1 MTLQNPLG
9 IKIKQYKTKA
19 LRELDKRLTS
29 DQKDQ
34 VLVYLIELEH
44 AERYTREIEK

>member
-1 MTLQNPLG
+1 MTLVNPLG
-9 IKIKQYKTKA
+9 IKIKHHNTKA

-34 VLVYLIELEH
+34 VLGYLIELQH